1 MKQQGDPNPA
11 AHADSQ
17 TQHKVLKEHATC
29 KEPKFNMYKSKQS
42 VDELEKCLL
51 VTNAPQQQAVTQ
63 LAALRSQLHTA
74 QVKNRCHRSCLYQCE
89 KQTLEMKLELVQN
102 KCKAQ
107 AAPISKKEDVSN
119 DQILKMQQEVLR
131 EKEQKL
137 IEFGKEIELLNL
149 VEEEFQT
156 QVLDWK
162 DEVQTLEEQACFSV
176 HGQLQEVQNKIK
188 HHACEAYQ
196 LREQLAQ
203 ERWAN
208 KKLEARRDMYYKD
221 ACQTRRTTGPAHQS
235 IPERT
240 VLRQLLVPQRSVPSS
255 PVKQHRMIAMPCT
268 SSLTSVF
275 RAKSA
280 NTLGL

>member
-1 MKQQGDPNPA
+1 M
-11 AHADSQ
+11 
-17 TQHKVLKEHATC
+17 E
-29 KEPKFNMYKSKQS
+29 
-42 VDELEKCLL
+42 
-51 VTNAPQQQAVTQ
+51 
-63 LAALRSQLHTA
+63 
-74 QVKNRCHRSCLYQCE
+74 
-89 KQTLEMKLELVQN
+89 LELVQN

-188 HHACEAYQ
+188 HHASEAYQ
-196 LREQLAQ
+196 LAM
-203 ERWAN
+203 WAN
-208 KKLEARRDMYYKD
+208 KKLEARRDMYCKD
-221 ACQTRRTTGPAHQS
+221 A
-235 IPERT
+235 
-240 VLRQLLVPQRSVPSS
+240 
-255 PVKQHRMIAMPCT
+255 
-268 SSLTSVF
+268 
-275 RAKSA
+275 
-280 NTLGL
+280 